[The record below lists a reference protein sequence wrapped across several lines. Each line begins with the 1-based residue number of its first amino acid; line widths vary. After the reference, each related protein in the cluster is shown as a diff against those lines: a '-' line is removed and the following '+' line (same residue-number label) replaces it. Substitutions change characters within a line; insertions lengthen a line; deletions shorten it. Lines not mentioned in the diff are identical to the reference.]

1 MQRKAARERPSAK
14 EDQVHRA
21 VVSHLAQRA
30 VSDLVYWHT
39 PNGEARAAGIGGK
52 LRAFGHTGGR
62 PLSVVSAREAILSTP

>member
-1 MQRKAARERPSAK
+1 MQRKAACELPIAK

-30 VSDLVYWHT
+30 VPGLVYWHT

-52 LRAFGHTGGR
+52 LRARHTGGR